1 MISITE
7 FFAVIFYVL
16 GAILLITLIMLVLRL
31 MNTLDKVDHVI
42 DDVSDKSRKLDG
54 VFSLVD
60 KTADAINTVSDTVTQ
75 FIVSGIHNLLN
86 RKKKKEGMNDE

>member
-1 MISITE
+1 MISISE

-16 GAILLITLIMLVLRL
+16 GAILLVTLIILVLRL

-60 KTADAINTVSDTVTQ
+60 KTADAINTMSDTVTQ

>member
-1 MISITE
+1 MISISE

-16 GAILLITLIMLVLRL
+16 GAILLITLIMLVFRL

-60 KTADAINTVSDTVTQ
+60 KTADAINKVSDTVTQ
-75 FIVSGIHNLLN
+75 FILSGIHNLLN

>member
-1 MISITE
+1 MISISE

-16 GAILLITLIMLVLRL
+16 GAILLITLIMLVFRL